1 MRLVLL
7 SLLLIIIPLVSEGQA
22 PTHNSNSSDRM
33 ELWYTTPGSEWLEAL
48 PIGNGRLGAM
58 IYGGLQ
64 QEQIQLNEE
73 SLWAGM
79 PEDPYPE
86 EVGKHYAE
94 FQRLNLEGKY
104 QEALNYGM
112 EHLAVS
118 PTSIRSYEP
127 LGELH
132 ISFDHQGT
140 PENYRRSLDME
151 TGLVTATYSIE
162 GKRFVREA
170 FSSNKHNV
178 IFYRFESLDG
188 VPVSSAIRFDRKKDI
203 VQSIGEEK
211 ILFVDG
217 QVYDDPDG
225 YEDNPGGS
233 GEPGLHMKFA
243 SQITAALDN
252 GSISGQENTLKIKNS
267 TGYTIILSAATDYNL
282 AELNF
287 DRNIDAKDTALKLLK
302 GAAETTYE
310 TAKQVHISE
319 HSEMFNRVK
328 LSLGG
333 TLQDTIPTDKRL
345 EQVREGTNDNHITEL
360 FFQYGRYLLM
370 GSSVNRAILP
380 ANLQGIWNKEMWAP
394 WESDFHL
401 NINLQMNYWPA
412 DLTNLSEAFVP
423 LSNFMVKLA
432 ENGSTTAENFIG
444 SSGWMAHH
452 VSNPF
457 GRATPSGS
465 TKESQVTN
473 GYSNPLA
480 GAWMSLSLWR
490 HYEFTQDQD
499 YLKETAYPVLAG
511 AAQFILD
518 FLKENEKGELVTSPS
533 YSPENAYIDPTTGKP
548 TRNTTAASMDIQIIN
563 DIFTACLEAEE
574 ILGEQQLTVSIKKAA
589 DKLPPIKVGEDGTLQ
604 EWYEDYEEAEPGHRH
619 MSHLYAL
626 YPSNQI
632 TAATPELFKAAEKTI
647 EKRLAYG
654 GGGQTGW
661 SRAWIINFYA
671 RLQQGDEALDHIHQ
685 MMATQLAPNMFD
697 LLGKIFQIE
706 GNFGATAGIAEMLLQ
721 SHEVEIIRLLPALPE
736 AWATGQVTGL
746 KARGN
751 FEVSMEWEDGDLKK
765 ATILSLSGGKTKV
778 LYKGK
783 EWLVDLN
790 KGEAKSLFPGF
801 ED

>member
-1 MRLVLL
+1 MRHQ
-7 SLLLIIIPLVSEGQA
+7 LLLLFISITPFAGNCQTLGNVES
-22 PTHNSNSSDRM
+22 PSPKM
-33 ELWYTTPGSEWLEAL
+33 ELWYTSPADEWLVAL

-58 IYGGLQ
+58 VYGGVQ
-64 QEQIQLNEE
+64 HEQIHLNEE

-86 EVGKHYAE
+86 DVRKHYAE

-104 QEALNYGM
+104 QEALNYAM
-112 EHLAVS
+112 EYLAVS

-132 ISFDHQGT
+132 ISFDHQKS

-151 TGLVTATYSIE
+151 TGLVTSTYTID
-162 GKRFVREA
+162 GKRYRREA
-170 FSSNKHNV
+170 FSSNKYNV
-178 IFYRFESLDG
+178 LFYRFESLDG
-188 VPVSSAIRFDRKKDI
+188 EPVSSAIRFEREKDI
-203 VQSIGEEK
+203 VQSIGEEQ

-217 QVYDDPDG
+217 QVFDDPDG
-225 YEDNPGGS
+225 YEDNAGGS
-233 GEPGLHMKFA
+233 GKPGLHMKFS

-252 GSISGQENTLKIKNS
+252 GTIRGNEKTLTIENS
-267 TGYTIILSAATDYNL
+267 TGYTVILSAATVYNL

-287 DRNIDAKDTALKLLK
+287 DRNINAKNNALKILK
-302 GAAETTYE
+302 EAKAISYE
-310 TAKQVHISE
+310 TAKEAHISE
-319 HSEMFNRVK
+319 HSRLFNRVV
-328 LSLGG
+328 LSLGSPH
-333 TLQDTIPTDKRL
+333 QDTIPTDKRL
-345 EQVREGTNDNHITEL
+345 EQVRQGINDNHITEL

-412 DLTNLSEAFVP
+412 DLTNLSESFVP

-432 ENGSTTAENFIG
+432 ENGSTTAKNFIG

-457 GRATPSGS
+457 GRTTPSGS
-465 TKESQVTN
+465 TKASQVTN

-499 YLKETAYPVLAG
+499 YLKETAYPVIAG

-533 YSPENAYIDPTTGKP
+533 YSPENAYIDPHTGKP
-548 TRNTTAASMDIQIIN
+548 TRNTTAATMDIEIIN
-563 DIFTACLEAEE
+563 DIFKACLKAEE
-574 ILGEQQLTVSIKKAA
+574 IIGDQKLTAAIRKASS
-589 DKLPPIKVGEDGTLQ
+589 KLPPIKIGKDGTIQ

-632 TAATPELFKAAEKTI
+632 TVATPELFRAAEKTI
-647 EKRLAYG
+647 EKRLEFG
-654 GGGQTGW
+654 GAGQTGW
-661 SRAWIINFYA
+661 SRAWIINFFA
-671 RLQQGDEALDHIHQ
+671 RLQKGEEGLYHIHQ
-685 MMATQLAPNMFD
+685 MMATQLAANMFD
-697 LLGKIFQIE
+697 LLGGIFQIE

-721 SHEVEIIRLLPALPE
+721 SHEEGIIRLLPAVPA
-736 AWATGQVTGL
+736 AWSTGKVTGL

-751 FEVSMEWEDGDLKK
+751 FEVSMEWEGGNLNK
-765 ATILSLSGGKTKV
+765 ATILALSGGKTKV

-783 EWLVDLN
+783 EWLIDLR
-790 KGEAKSLFPGF
+790 KGESQSLF
-801 ED
+801 

>member
-1 MRLVLL
+1 MRPLLL
-7 SLLLIIIPLVSEGQA
+7 SLLIIISPLVSEGQT
-22 PTHNSNSSDRM
+22 PTYNSISSNKV
-33 ELWYTTPGSEWLEAL
+33 ELWYTSPATEWLEAL

-58 IYGGLQ
+58 IYGGVLH
-64 QEQIQLNEE
+64 EQIQLNEE

-86 EVGKHYAE
+86 DVGKHYTE

-127 LGELH
+127 LGDLH
-132 ISFDHQGT
+132 ISFDHPGT

-151 TGLVTATYSIE
+151 TGLVTATYSIK

-170 FSSNKHNV
+170 FSSNKYNV

-188 VPVSSAIRFDRKKDI
+188 VPVSSSIRFDREKDI
-203 VQSIGEEK
+203 VQHVPENHV
-211 ILFVDG
+211 LYVDG

-233 GEPGLHMKFA
+233 GETGLHMKFA
-243 SQITAALDN
+243 AQITAALDD
-252 GSISGQENTLKIKNS
+252 GSISGNENTLTIKNS
-267 TGYTIILSAATDYNL
+267 TGYTVIVSAATDYKL

-287 DRNIDAKDTALKLLK
+287 DRDIDARETALQLLEEAK
-302 GAAETTYE
+302 ATRYE
-310 TAKQVHISE
+310 TAREMHVSE
-319 HSEMFNRVK
+319 HRDLFNRVK

-345 EQVREGTNDNHITEL
+345 ELLRQGRTDNHITEL

-370 GSSVNRAILP
+370 GSSVNRAVLP

-423 LSNFMVKLA
+423 LSHFMVKLA
-432 ENGSTTAENFIG
+432 ENGHTTAENFIG

-457 GRATPSGS
+457 GRTTPSGS

-499 YLKETAYPVLAG
+499 YLKETAYPVIAG
-511 AAQFILD
+511 AARFILD

-563 DIFTACLEAEE
+563 DIFRASLEAEE
-574 ILGEQQLTVSIKKAA
+574 ILGVQELTAEIEKASA
-589 DKLPPIKVGEDGTLQ
+589 KLPPIKIGKDGTLQ
-604 EWYEDYEEAEPGHRH
+604 EWYEDYEEVEPGHRH

-632 TAATPELFKAAEKTI
+632 TPATPELFRSAEKTI
-647 EKRLAYG
+647 ERRLAFG

-697 LLGKIFQIE
+697 LLGEIFQIE

-721 SHEVEIIRLLPALPE
+721 SHEEGIIRILPALPE
-736 AWATGQVTGL
+736 AWSTGQVTGL

-751 FEVSMEWEDGDLKK
+751 FEVSMEWENGVLKH
-765 ATILSLSGGKTKV
+765 AEILALSGGKTKV

-783 EWLVDLN
+783 EWLFDLK
-790 KGEAKSLFPGF
+790 KGESESVFPGF

>member
-1 MRLVLL
+1 MRQ
-7 SLLLIIIPLVSEGQA
+7 LLLLLFISITPLASTCQIAGNEINPSPG
-22 PTHNSNSSDRM
+22 M
-33 ELWYTTPGSEWLEAL
+33 ELWYTSPAGDWLEAL

-64 QEQIQLNEE
+64 EEHIQLNEE

-86 EVGKHYAE
+86 NVRQHYAE
-94 FQRLNLEGKY
+94 FQRLNLEGNY
-104 QEALNYGM
+104 QEALDYAM
-112 EHLAVS
+112 EYLSVS

-132 ISFDHQGT
+132 ISFDHQKSVDH
-140 PENYRRSLDME
+140 YRRSLDME
-151 TGLVTATYSIE
+151 TGLVTATYSIA
-162 GKRFVREA
+162 GKRYRREA
-170 FSSNKHNV
+170 FSSNEYNV

-188 VPVSSAIRFDRKKDI
+188 APVSSTIRFEREKDI
-203 VQSIGEEK
+203 FQRVGEED

-217 QVYDDPDG
+217 QVFDDADGYDD
-225 YEDNPGGS
+225 NVGGS
-233 GEPGLHMKFA
+233 GKPGDHMKFS
-243 SQITAALDN
+243 SQITAVLDN
-252 GSISGQENTLKIKNS
+252 GTIRGNEKTLSIENS
-267 TGYTIILSAATDYNL
+267 TGFTLILSAATDYNL

-287 DRNIDAKDTALKLLK
+287 DRNIDAKDTALKLMRE
-302 GAAETTYE
+302 AAEATYE
-310 TAKQVHISE
+310 TAKQAHISE
-319 HSEMFNRVK
+319 HSDMFNRVR
-328 LSLGG
+328 LSLGSPHRDS
-333 TLQDTIPTDKRL
+333 LPTDKRL
-345 EQVREGTNDNHITEL
+345 EKVREGTNDNHITEL

-370 GSSVNRAILP
+370 GSSVNRAVLP

-423 LSNFMVKLA
+423 LCNFIVKLA
-432 ENGSTTAENFIG
+432 ENGGTTAENFIG

-457 GRATPSGS
+457 GRTTPSGS

-499 YLKETAYPVLAG
+499 YLKETAYPVIAG
-511 AAQFILD
+511 AARFILD
-518 FLKENEKGELVTSPS
+518 FLKENENGELVTSPS

-563 DIFTACLEAEE
+563 DIFNACLEAEE
-574 ILGEQQLTVSIKKAA
+574 ILGAQQLTAEIEKASA
-589 DKLPPIKVGEDGTLQ
+589 KLPPIKIGKDGTLQ

-632 TAATPELFKAAEKTI
+632 TAATPDLFQAAEKTI
-647 EKRLAYG
+647 ERRLAFG

-721 SHEVEIIRLLPALPE
+721 SHEEGIIRLLPALPE
-736 AWATGQVTGL
+736 AWDRGQVSGL

-751 FEVSMEWEDGDLKK
+751 FEVSMEWEDGNLQK
-765 ATILSLSGGKTKV
+765 AAILALSGGKSKV

-783 EWLVDLN
+783 EWLVDLK
-790 KGEAKSLFPGF
+790 KGEAKSLFPGL
-801 ED
+801 EY